1 MKSVTEKSI
10 LAVNTGSSSV
20 KFQLFA
26 HSPALEL
33 LAHGEVQ
40 NIGNSPSFRA
50 TEEKT
55 RHTDTKDLPAHSTFE
70 NVLGLILDWTTEG
83 SKNWEV
89 MAVAHRIVHGGD
101 RFKKSVLVTPAIIQE
116 LQKLIPFAPY
126 HQPHNLAGIDIVSK
140 INPALPQIACFDTA
154 FHSGRDPLF
163 TDYALPEKIRDQGIR
178 RYGFHGLSYAWIA
191 HSLRQTNPKLGAG
204 RVIAAHLGSGA
215 SICGMLGGKSVDT
228 SMGLTALEGLLMGTR
243 CGTLDPGAV
252 IYMIRSLAMSAEE
265 VEHILYNESGLLGLS
280 GSTNNVKILQDSTN
294 AEARF
299 ALEYFS
305 LRAAQFMGEM
315 AVALG
320 GVDGIVFT
328 GGIGENS
335 AFIRDKILSRVEF
348 MKPFEVLVIP
358 ANEERIMAMQA
369 QACIEQTT
377 GDKNGK

>member
-1 MKSVTEKSI
+1 MKSVAEKSI

-33 LAHGEVQ
+33 LAHGEVE
-40 NIGNSPSFRA
+40 NIGSSPSLST

-55 RHTDTKDLPAHSTFE
+55 KHTETKVLPANSTFE
-70 NVLGLILDWTTEG
+70 NVLGLILDWTTDG
-83 SKNWEV
+83 SQNWQV
-89 MAVAHRIVHGGD
+89 IAVAHRIVHGGD
-101 RFKKSVLVTPAIIQE
+101 RFKESVLVTPAVMQE
-116 LQKLIPFAPY
+116 LKKLIPFAPY
-126 HQPHNLAGIDIVSK
+126 HQPRNLEGIK
-140 INPALPQIACFDTA
+140 IIRKIHPEMPQIACFDTA

-163 TDYALPEKIRDQGIR
+163 TDYALPKKIRDQGIR
-178 RYGFHGLSYAWIA
+178 RYGFHGLSYEWIA
-191 HSLRQTNPKLGAG
+191 HSLRQTNPKLAAG
-204 RVIAAHLGSGA
+204 RIIAAHLGNGA
-215 SICGMLGGKSVDT
+215 STCGMQNGISVDT
-228 SMGLTALEGLLMGTR
+228 SLGLTAVEGLPMGTR

-252 IYMIRSLAMSAEE
+252 IYMIRDLAMSEDD
-265 VEHILYNESGLLGLS
+265 VEHILYTESGLLGLS
-280 GSTNNVKILQDSTN
+280 GSTNNVKILQESTN
-294 AEARF
+294 ADAQF
-299 ALEYFS
+299 ALEYFC

-315 AVALG
+315 AVAIG

-335 AFIRDKILSRVEF
+335 GPVRDKILARLEF

-369 QACIEQTT
+369 QTCIEQTT